1 MPTILLIEDN
11 EIITKGL
18 DYLFTQ
24 ENYLLLSAKTLEKAK
39 EYIETKNYDLIL
51 LDVTLPDGDGFEFFS
66 SMKNEISVPLIFLT
80 AKDLSDDIINGLE
93 LGACDY
99 ITKPFHNR
107 ELLLRINNALK
118 YKKENKELK
127 IEDITIDPLKM
138 EVKKQEQ
145 IINLTT
151 LEYQLFLYLVENKN
165 RIVTREML
173 YEKIYELSGNDVSD
187 NTLTVYIKR
196 IREKLGSEN
205 IIKTIKGIGYRVS
218 SWKRDFYLK

>member
-118 YKKENKELK
+118 YKKEKESQK
-127 IEDITIDPLKM
+127 WKN
-138 EVKKQEQ
+138 Q
-145 IINLTT
+145 I
-151 LEYQLFLYLVENKN
+151 
-165 RIVTREML
+165 
-173 YEKIYELSGNDVSD
+173 
-187 NTLTVYIKR
+187 
-196 IREKLGSEN
+196 
-205 IIKTIKGIGYRVS
+205 
-218 SWKRDFYLK
+218 

>member
-107 ELLLRINNALK
+107 EL
-118 YKKENKELK
+118 
-127 IEDITIDPLKM
+127 ITL
-138 EVKKQEQ
+138 
-145 IINLTT
+145 
-151 LEYQLFLYLVENKN
+151 
-165 RIVTREML
+165 
-173 YEKIYELSGNDVSD
+173 
-187 NTLTVYIKR
+187 
-196 IREKLGSEN
+196 
-205 IIKTIKGIGYRVS
+205 
-218 SWKRDFYLK
+218 

>member
-1 MPTILLIEDN
+1 
-11 EIITKGL
+11 
-18 DYLFTQ
+18 
-24 ENYLLLSAKTLEKAK
+24 
-39 EYIETKNYDLIL
+39 
-51 LDVTLPDGDGFEFFS
+51 
-66 SMKNEISVPLIFLT
+66 LT

-205 IIKTIKGIGYRVS
+205 IIKNIKGIGYRVS
-218 SWKRDFYLK
+218 S